1 MIRIKSNKRTS
12 PINPTILGIGD
23 HIVKIDS
30 VEPCFQTENVPVSWT
45 DRTPQIAIKYVVG
58 SKSITQWISLRGYK
72 TIDGSSRDSDEELHH
87 HPISGIGYLIRN
99 GKRVEDKEKSNAAML
114 ILAHVA
120 YCSGIP
126 NNSEIELQDLIG
138 RELLIRV
145 GQHAG
150 QLKVIKTFKRK

>member
-1 MIRIKSNKRTS
+1 MIRIKSNKKPS

-23 HIVKIDS
+23 HIVKIES

-45 DRTPQIAIKYVVG
+45 DRTPQIAIKYAVG
-58 SKSITQWISLRGYK
+58 LRSITQWISLRGYEEL
-72 TIDGSSRDSDEELHH
+72 IDSSREVDCEYST
-87 HPISGIGYLIRN
+87 HPISGTVYKLKD
-99 GKRVEDKEKSNAAML
+99 GKRVEDKDKSNTAML

-145 GQHAG
+145 GHHAG